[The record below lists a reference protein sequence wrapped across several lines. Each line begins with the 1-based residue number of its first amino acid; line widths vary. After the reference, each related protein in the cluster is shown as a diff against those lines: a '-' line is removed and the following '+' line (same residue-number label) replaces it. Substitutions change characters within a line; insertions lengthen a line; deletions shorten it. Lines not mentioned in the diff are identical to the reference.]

1 MDNSFDDSIISV
13 EDDDFILALKELED
27 YEDGLA
33 EEEAYNN
40 KDNNLDDL
48 SDLEPDLYEDLE
60 DELEDIDF

>member
-13 EDDDFILALKELED
+13 EDDDFILALKELEA
-27 YEDGLA
+27 YEDELA
-33 EEEAYNN
+33 EDESYNN
-40 KDNNLDDL
+40 KDNDLDDL

>member
-27 YEDGLA
+27 YEDELA
-33 EEEAYNN
+33 EDESYNN